1 MSDKQPVSLVADNL
15 RAKRDEYIRLKLQM
29 VGTLYPSIIDDILV
43 DLDGQLHEALYP
55 TPSALKI
62 HPSEQILDDDYPVYF
77 RCWYVADGTPV
88 QCHLYGP
95 PDATVFEL
103 RIHLNA
109 GEIRNCDLR
118 ARDMLPKP
126 TTPTA
131 SRQTSITIDDSGL
144 PVPKNRRY

>member
-1 MSDKQPVSLVADNL
+1 MSDTQPAPSVADNL

-55 TPSALKI
+55 SP
-62 HPSEQILDDDYPVYF
+62 Q
-77 RCWYVADGTPV
+77 
-88 QCHLYGP
+88 P
-95 PDATVFEL
+95 PMVF
-103 RIHLNA
+103 
-109 GEIRNCDLR
+109 
-118 ARDMLPKP
+118 
-126 TTPTA
+126 TPTA